1 MFVICVCVRNG
12 TVVAISPLPHHGWL
26 KEPFEEDV
34 RWDKVV
40 LSADASKDVCR
51 LITFAGDVMKF
62 EPLEPSRH
70 L

>member
-12 TVVAISPLPHHGWL
+12 IVIAISPLPYHGWL

-34 RWDKVV
+34 RWDGVA

-51 LITFAGDVMKF
+51 LVTFVGDVMKS
-62 EPLEPSRH
+62 ESLELS
-70 L
+70 